1 MKMAPQITA
10 CKKLLMIHVES
21 MEMLELQLSRGNF
34 QIRLDNSIFLM
45 QKIAP
50 SVESY
55 STKLNVVSGKSKK

>member
-1 MKMAPQITA
+1 MAPLITA
-10 CKKLLMIHVES
+10 CKKFLMIHVES

-34 QIRLDNSIFLM
+34 QIRLDNSIFLL
-45 QKIAP
+45 QIAP